1 MISRAMCWLLSDAVR
16 IAFHKSPL
24 VKQTPS
30 KDGGLKTG
38 RYDGTGEELKRVGTF
53 GPAIRGPFMVA
64 KAVFSIGSKS

>member
-16 IAFHKSPL
+16 IAFHESPF
-24 VKQTPS
+24 VKQAPS

-38 RYDGTGEELKRVGTF
+38 RCDGRGEDLKRVGTL

-64 KAVFSIGSKS
+64 KAVFSISSKS